1 MQERIKT
8 IIILVFPSEHT
19 CPFLV
24 FKTLGKSGIQGR
36 ESNSFLKIPDQ
47 ILLTKKEWTD
57 RGFKP
62 LGSHPDVQPAGHSES
77 PPVNYFS

>member
-8 IIILVFPSEHT
+8 VIILVCPSEHM

-24 FKTLGKSGIQGR
+24 YKTLGDSDIQGR
-36 ESNSFLKIPDQ
+36 ESNSFLKISEQ

-57 RGFKP
+57 QEFKP
-62 LGSHPDVQPAGHSES
+62 LGSHPDVQPAGHTES